1 MSVSEG
7 TSPAAPAAAPALPF
21 DMRRVGRHTIIYA
34 VGILLS
40 RAVSVVMLPIYTRYL
55 TPADYGVLE
64 LIGMTLEVIAIF
76 AGAQIA
82 LGIFR
87 YYHKAESEAERNAV
101 VSTALLGLGISYVL
115 VGAIA
120 LTAAA
125 PISRLVWGSA
135 ANAGLLRIAAI
146 GFMLQSMLI
155 VPLAYARVRDRALL
169 FVGANAVK
177 LVISLSVNLWLVVG
191 LRWGVAGVL
200 WSSIIANLIVGAWLA
215 AWVVR
220 EVGLRISR
228 RATRDLLRYGL
239 PMMAT
244 WAATFI
250 VTYGDRYFLQAHGG
264 SAIVGLYGL
273 AYTFGF
279 ILALVGYM
287 PFMQVWEQKRFEIA
301 KRPDRDALLADGFV
315 YLNVMV
321 VSAALGIALFVGD
334 FLRIASAPAFH
345 EAARLVPLILVAY
358 VLQGWTSLQDTGI
371 LVRERTEF
379 VSLGNWIAAI
389 VALAGYAVLIP
400 RYLGFGAA
408 LATVIAFATR
418 HVIVYSIA
426 QRLWPVRYRW
436 RPVLYVVGIA
446 LAAWTATLLLPL
458 VPLAISIPVRVAIF
472 AAYLLAVWNGP
483 VLPARDRAA
492 VVRTVRELATS
503 LRSRRRRSLVEVGTD
518 A

>member
-1 MSVSEG
+1 
-7 TSPAAPAAAPALPF
+7 
-21 DMRRVGRHTIIYA
+21 MRRVGRHTIIYA

-40 RAVSVVMLPIYTRYL
+40 RALSVVMLPIYTRYL
-55 TPADYGVLE
+55 TPADYGVME

-87 YYHKAESEAERNAV
+87 YYHKADTEAERNAV

-120 LTAAA
+120 FTAAA

-135 ANAGLLRIAAI
+135 DNAGLLRIAAA
-146 GFMLQSMLI
+146 GFMLQSMLT

-177 LVISLSVNLWLVVG
+177 LLISLVANLWLVVG

-200 WSSIIANLIVGAWLA
+200 WSNIIANVIVGGWMA

-220 EVGLRISR
+220 QVGLHISR

-244 WAATFI
+244 WGATFI
-250 VTYGDRYFLQAHGG
+250 VTYGDRYFLQAAGG

-279 ILALVGYM
+279 MLALIGYM
-287 PFMQVWEQKRFEIA
+287 PFMQVWEPKRFEIA

-321 VSAALGIALFVGD
+321 VSVALGIALFVGD

-358 VLQGWTSLQDTGI
+358 VLQGWTSVQDTGI
-371 LVRERTEF
+371 LVRERTEL
-379 VSLGNWIAAI
+379 VSLANWIAAI

-400 RYLGFGAA
+400 RYLGVGAA
-408 LATVIAFATR
+408 VATVIAFAIR

-436 RPVLYVVGIA
+436 RPVLYVVGAA
-446 LAAWTATLLLPL
+446 LTAWGATLLLPL
-458 VPLAISIPVRVAIF
+458 VPLAISIPVRVAIYV
-472 AAYLLAVWNGP
+472 AYLVAVWNGP

-492 VVRTVRELATS
+492 VLRMLRELATS
-503 LRSRRRRSLVEVGTD
+503 LYARRRRPRPESEPIPELPMPTPKSGRL
-518 A
+518 

>member
-1 MSVSEG
+1 MSP
-7 TSPAAPAAAPALPF
+7 TAPAAVPARPF
-21 DMRRVGRHTIIYA
+21 DMGRVGRHTMIYA
-34 VGILLS
+34 VGNLLS
-40 RAVSVVMLPIYTRYL
+40 RALSVVMLPIYTRYL

-87 YYHKAESEAERNAV
+87 YYHKAESEVERNAV

-120 LTAAA
+120 LTAAV

-135 ANAGLLRIAAI
+135 ANAGLLRLAAV
-146 GFMLQSMLI
+146 GFILQSMLT

-177 LVISLSVNLWLVVG
+177 LLISLAVNLWLVVG

-200 WSSIIANLIVGAWLA
+200 WSNIIANLIVGGWMA

-250 VTYGDRYFLQAHGG
+250 VTYGDRYFLQAKGG

-279 ILALVGYM
+279 MLALIGYM
-287 PFMQVWEQKRFEIA
+287 PFMQVWETKRFEIA

-321 VSAALGIALFVGD
+321 VSVALGIALFVGD
-334 FLRIASAPAFH
+334 FLRIASAPPFH

-371 LVRERTEF
+371 LVRERTEL
-379 VSLGNWIAAI
+379 VSLANWIAAL
-389 VALAGYAVLIP
+389 VALAGYALLIP
-400 RYLGFGAA
+400 RYMGVGAA
-408 LATVIAFATR
+408 MATVIAFAIR

-426 QRLWPVRYRW
+426 QHLWPVRYRW
-436 RPVLYVVGIA
+436 RPVLYVVGTA
-446 LAAWTATLLLPL
+446 LAASSATLLLPV

-472 AAYLLAVWNGP
+472 VAYLLAVWNGP

-492 VVRTVRELATS
+492 VVRILRELATS
-503 LRSRRRRSLVEVGTD
+503 LRSRRRRRLVGVGTD

>member
-1 MSVSEG
+1 MSASEG
-7 TSPAAPAAAPALPF
+7 TSPPAPASPQALPF
-21 DMRRVGRHTIIYA
+21 DMRRVGRHTVIYA

-40 RAVSVVMLPIYTRYL
+40 RAVSVLMLPIYTRYL

-64 LIGMTLEVIAIF
+64 LIGMTLEVIAIL

-87 YYHKAESEAERNAV
+87 YYHKAESEAEKNAV
-101 VSTALLGLGISYVL
+101 VSTALLGLGISYAL

-125 PISRLVWGSA
+125 PISRLIWGSP
-135 ANAGLLRIAAI
+135 ANTGLLRIAAV
-146 GFMLQSMLI
+146 GFMLQSLLI
-155 VPLAYARVRDRALL
+155 VPLAYARVRDRAIL
-169 FVGANAVK
+169 FVSANAAK
-177 LVISLSVNLWLVVG
+177 LVISLALNLWLVVG

-200 WSSIIANLIVGAWLA
+200 WSGIIANLLVGGWMT

-250 VTYGDRYFLQAHGG
+250 VTYGDRYFLQAKGG
-264 SAIVGLYGL
+264 SALVGLYGL

-279 ILALVGYM
+279 MLALIGYM
-287 PFMQVWEQKRFEIA
+287 PFMQVWEPKRFEIA

-321 VSAALGIALFVGD
+321 VSVALGIALFVGD
-334 FLRIASAPAFH
+334 FLRIMSSPAFH
-345 EAARLVPLILVAY
+345 EAANLVPLILVAY
-358 VLQGWTSLQDTGI
+358 VLQGWTSVQDTGI
-371 LVRERTEF
+371 LVRERTELM
-379 VSLGNWIAAI
+379 SLANWIAAI
-389 VALAGYAVLIP
+389 VALAGYALLIP

-408 LATVIAFATR
+408 MATVIAFATR

-436 RPVLYVVGIA
+436 RPVLYVVGTA
-446 LAAWTATLLLPL
+446 LAAWSATLLLPL
-458 VPLAISIPVRVAIF
+458 VPLAISIPVRIALFV
-472 AAYLLAVWNGP
+472 AYLVAVWNGP
-483 VLPARDRAA
+483 VLPARDREA
-492 VVRTVRELATS
+492 VVRILRDLVRS
-503 LRSRRRRSLVEVGTD
+503 LRARRRRALVGVGTD

>member
-1 MSVSEG
+1 M
-7 TSPAAPAAAPALPF
+7 
-21 DMRRVGRHTIIYA
+21 IYA

-40 RAVSVVMLPIYTRYL
+40 RALSVVMLPIYTRYL

-101 VSTALLGLGISYVL
+101 VSTALLGLGVSYVL

-135 ANAGLLRIAAI
+135 ANAGLLRIAAV

-155 VPLAYARVRDRALL
+155 VPLAYARVRDRAIL
-169 FVGANAVK
+169 FVTANAVK
-177 LVISLSVNLWLVVG
+177 LVISLVVNLWLVVG

-200 WSSIIANLIVGAWLA
+200 VSNIIANLIVGGWMT

-220 EVGLRISR
+220 EVGVRISR

-250 VTYGDRYFLQAHGG
+250 VTYGDRYFLQAEGG

-279 ILALVGYM
+279 MLALIGYM

-301 KRPDRDALLADGFV
+301 KRADRDALLANGFV
-315 YLNVMV
+315 YMNVMV
-321 VSAALGIALFVGD
+321 VSVALGIALFVGD
-334 FLRIASAPAFH
+334 FLHIVAAPPFH

-379 VSLGNWIAAI
+379 VSLANWIAAI
-389 VALAGYAVLIP
+389 VALAGYALLVP
-400 RYLGFGAA
+400 RYLGLGAA
-408 LATVIAFATR
+408 IATVIAFATR

-436 RPVLYVVGIA
+436 RPVLYVVGTA
-446 LAAWTATLLLPL
+446 LVAWSAALLLPV

-472 AAYLLAVWNGP
+472 AAYLLAVWHGP
-483 VLPARDRAA
+483 VLSARDRAA
-492 VVRTVRELATS
+492 VVRILRELATS
-503 LRSRRRRSLVEVGTD
+503 LHARRRRPLVGVGTD